1 MINLEYFGSEGMD
14 TMRQRSAEILCI
26 GTEILMGDIVNTNAA
41 YIAKEL
47 AGLGINVYHQ
57 SVVGDNPQRL
67 REALE
72 LAFSRADIVITTGG
86 LGPTYDDLSKET
98 IAAFFGRELVMDQES
113 LHRIECHF
121 LRQNRP
127 MTENNKKQAMMP
139 QGCIIFPNNNGTAPG
154 CAIEGTGEQ
163 QGKTAIML
171 PGPPREMK
179 PMFEE
184 SVKPFLLKDSDTRL
198 VSHTMHFF
206 GIGESMLENLLR
218 DLMEHSLN
226 PTVAPYAKTGEVQ
239 LRVTARVQNG
249 EDAEALLQPV
259 MEKIKEQV
267 GGYLYGIDVGNLQTA
282 AVHALKTN
290 GLHVAVAESCTG
302 GYVAKRLTDVSGAS
316 EVFECGVVTYS
327 NRMKHHL
334 LGVSQQTLDTFGAVS
349 EETAREMAAG
359 VRRLSG
365 AEIGI
370 SVTGNAGPEPSEGK
384 EVGLVYIG
392 VDSLEMSRVFML
404 QVNRRDQDARET
416 IRYLASSHALSL
428 ILKAVDAMAKAEAK
442 KKTQR

>member
-1 MINLEYFGSEGMD
+1 
-14 TMRQRSAEILCI
+14 MRQRSAEILCI

-206 GIGESMLENLLR
+206 GIGESMLESLLR

-267 GGYLYGIDVGNLQTA
+267 GGYLYGIDVGDLQTA
-282 AVHALKTN
+282 AVHALKVN

-334 LGVSQQTLDTFGAVS
+334 LGVSRQTLDTFGAVS

-428 ILKAVDAMAKAEAK
+428 ILKAVDAMAKAEVK

>member
-1 MINLEYFGSEGMD
+1 
-14 TMRQRSAEILCI
+14 MRQRSAEILCI

-206 GIGESMLENLLR
+206 GIGESMLESLLR

-267 GGYLYGIDVGNLQTA
+267 GGYLYGIDVGDLQTA

-327 NRMKHHL
+327 NRMKHQL

-428 ILKAVDAMAKAEAK
+428 ILKAVDAMAKAEVK

>member
-1 MINLEYFGSEGMD
+1 
-14 TMRQRSAEILCI
+14 MRQRSAEILCI

-206 GIGESMLENLLR
+206 GIGESMLESLLR

-267 GGYLYGIDVGNLQTA
+267 GGYLYGIDVGDLQTA

-327 NRMKHHL
+327 NRMKHQL

>member
-206 GIGESMLENLLR
+206 GIGESMLESLLR

-267 GGYLYGIDVGNLQTA
+267 GGYLYGIDVGDLQTA
-282 AVHALKTN
+282 AVHALKVN
-290 GLHVAVAESCTG
+290 GLHGAVAESCTG

-392 VDSLEMSRVFML
+392 VDGPEMSRVFML

>member
-206 GIGESMLENLLR
+206 GIGESMLESLLR

-267 GGYLYGIDVGNLQTA
+267 GGYLYGIDVGDLQTA
-282 AVHALKTN
+282 AVHAPRCLS
-290 GLHVAVAESCTG
+290 AVWSPTPTG
-302 GYVAKRLTDVSGAS
+302 
-316 EVFECGVVTYS
+316 
-327 NRMKHHL
+327 
-334 LGVSQQTLDTFGAVS
+334 
-349 EETAREMAAG
+349 
-359 VRRLSG
+359 
-365 AEIGI
+365 
-370 SVTGNAGPEPSEGK
+370 
-384 EVGLVYIG
+384 
-392 VDSLEMSRVFML
+392 
-404 QVNRRDQDARET
+404 
-416 IRYLASSHALSL
+416 
-428 ILKAVDAMAKAEAK
+428 
-442 KKTQR
+442 

>member
-206 GIGESMLENLLR
+206 GIGESMLESLLR

-267 GGYLYGIDVGNLQTA
+267 GGYLYGIDVGDLQTA
-282 AVHALKTN
+282 AVHA
-290 GLHVAVAESCTG
+290 APDRC
-302 GYVAKRLTDVSGAS
+302 
-316 EVFECGVVTYS
+316 
-327 NRMKHHL
+327 
-334 LGVSQQTLDTFGAVS
+334 Q
-349 EETAREMAAG
+349 
-359 VRRLSG
+359 RRLR
-365 AEIGI
+365 
-370 SVTGNAGPEPSEGK
+370 
-384 EVGLVYIG
+384 G
-392 VDSLEMSRVFML
+392 V
-404 QVNRRDQDARET
+404 
-416 IRYLASSHALSL
+416 
-428 ILKAVDAMAKAEAK
+428 
-442 KKTQR
+442 

>member
-1 MINLEYFGSEGMD
+1 
-14 TMRQRSAEILCI
+14 MRQRSAEILCI

-206 GIGESMLENLLR
+206 GIGESMLESLLR

-267 GGYLYGIDVGNLQTA
+267 GGYLYGIDVGDLQTA
-282 AVHALKTN
+282 AVHALKVN

-359 VRRLSG
+359 VRKLSG

>member
-1 MINLEYFGSEGMD
+1 
-14 TMRQRSAEILCI
+14 MRQRSAEILCI

-206 GIGESMLENLLR
+206 GIGESMLESLLR

-267 GGYLYGIDVGNLQTA
+267 GGYLYGIDVGDLQTA
-282 AVHALKTN
+282 AVHALKVN

-327 NRMKHHL
+327 NRMKHQL

>member
-1 MINLEYFGSEGMD
+1 
-14 TMRQRSAEILCI
+14 MRQRSAEILCI

-327 NRMKHHL
+327 NRMKHQL

>member
-1 MINLEYFGSEGMD
+1 MKE
-14 TMRQRSAEILCI
+14 SAEILCI
-26 GTEILMGDIVNTNAA
+26 GTEILLGNIVNTNAQV
-41 YIAKEL
+41 ISQGL
-47 AGLGINVYHQ
+47 AELGIEVYHTT
-57 SVVGDNPQRL
+57 VVGDNPERL
-67 REALE
+67 RQALDS
-72 LAFSRADIVITTGG
+72 AFARNSIVITTGG

-206 GIGESMLENLLR
+206 GIGESMLESLLR
-218 DLMEHSLN
+218 DLMEHSPN
-226 PTVAPYAKTGEVQ
+226 PTVAPYAKTGEVE
-239 LRVTARVQNG
+239 LRVSARVQNG

-259 MEKIKEQV
+259 MEKIREQV
-267 GGYLYGIDVGNLQTA
+267 GGYLYGIDVGDLQTA
-282 AVHALKTN
+282 AVHALKVN

-327 NRMKHHL
+327 NRMKHQL

-365 AEIGI
+365 AETGI